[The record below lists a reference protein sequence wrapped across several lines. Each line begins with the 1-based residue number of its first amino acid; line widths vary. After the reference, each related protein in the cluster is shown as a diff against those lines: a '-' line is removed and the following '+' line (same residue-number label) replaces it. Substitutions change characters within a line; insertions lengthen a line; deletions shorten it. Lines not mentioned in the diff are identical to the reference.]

1 VPKLKGLKLAT
12 VCCGIQQY
20 DTVKI
25 VVFVLLAV
33 LAIMKFHFRGLV
45 VYFPVISSSFCY
57 WRVSSQISVTPS
69 GFKLLTLVGAN

>member
-1 VPKLKGLKLAT
+1 
-12 VCCGIQQY
+12 
-20 DTVKI
+20 

-69 GFKLLTLVGAN
+69 GFKLLTLVDAN